1 VLHVDERGSGTP
13 VVLLHGAPTAPEHM
27 WPLAERLARS
37 YRALVVHLPGYGR
50 SAPIEPYAM
59 DHSHALV
66 EETLAQRGV
75 RDAHVVGFSGGAY
88 RAFALALR
96 GNLRVRSVV
105 SLAGTANFTD
115 EEKKGLVQYVA
126 MLRDGVEVAPILVE
140 LMLSPRG
147 RENAVAVEDVRSWAT
162 AISAEHLARELEAF
176 VAAPDLRPQL
186 GALDIPVLARVG
198 SIDAAAPPE
207 RSRRIIDAIRTIT
220 PARNDRAKLEE
231 VPGVGHVLLRED
243 FDSTLA
249 SIERHLTAETGRRD

>member
-1 VLHVDERGSGTP
+1 
-13 VVLLHGAPTAPEHM
+13 M

-59 DHSHALV
+59 DHSHTLV

-75 RDAHVVGFSGGAY
+75 HDAHVVGFSGGAY
-88 RAFALALR
+88 RAFALAVR
-96 GNLRVRSVV
+96 GNLHVRSVV
-105 SLAGTANFTD
+105 SLAGAANFTD

-126 MLRDGVEVAPILVE
+126 MLRDGVDAAPILVE

-147 RENAVAVEDVRSWAT
+147 RESPAAVEDVRSWAT

-207 RSRRIIDAIRTIT
+207 RSRRIIEAILHPGPAPARTPGST
-220 PARNDRAKLEE
+220 LARVRNDRAKLEE

-243 FDSTLA
+243 FESTLA
-249 SIERHLTAETGRRD
+249 SIERHLTTEIGRRD